1 MKYFNIVSLKLV
13 MLITFVWCSLL
24 SLSQTDKI
32 HLTNAMVVGQM
43 DKAEDRYTL
52 EINLTELLS
61 ESGITALPSL
71 NMLKTGSDP
80 VLLSSDSIQN
90 ILKQKGIDTY
100 VLVSIRGYDKNFK
113 RSQGKQSLYDALGSG
128 NLFPIYREDVTSV
141 TFEFLFFRGG
151 NFVASDLLKCGNV
164 SNKDSVIKRFR
175 KHMEKKIQTWK

>member
-1 MKYFNIVSLKLV
+1 MKYFNIIAMKLFVAFVFWGYSFQSFCQVDKLHLK
-13 MLITFVWCSLL
+13 
-24 SLSQTDKI
+24 
-32 HLTNAMVVGQM
+32 NALVVGQM

-61 ESGITALPSL
+61 GSGIKAQPSL
-71 NMLKTGSDP
+71 NMLKMGSDP

-113 RSQGKQSLYDALGSG
+113 RSQGNQSLYDALGSG

-141 TFEFLFFRGG
+141 TFEFLFFREGKL
-151 NFVASDLLKCGNV
+151 VAADLLKCGNV
-164 SNKDSVIKRFR
+164 SDKDSVIKRFR